1 MLLIQAGSK
10 SLKDD
15 MSMVTMLLAGVQ
27 GTPAGRRDKDE
38 LKASNM
44 WESCIVRVEMKGAMP
59 MKRLVGL
66 HVVCLIV
73 LMVGF
78 GVAAEEIYLTF
89 TAWGGLSHQL
99 AYQDLAQA
107 FSDQHPN
114 IFIEFVPDTG
124 GYVDKMKAS
133 VLANTG
139 PDIYFTQ
146 EMQTVGFIDEGWLI
160 SLNEYIANSPELIS
174 QIHEPLFNSFT
185 WKGVI
190 GSLPVVTF
198 VSMFYYNP
206 VLFQEAGL
214 PLPESISWDDLVNL
228 GKVLTKKSS
237 DGHVIQYGHRVEYE
251 PNFCLYYLWQNG
263 GGILDESCRNSILNT
278 DATRGAVDFIYDLAW
293 LHEII
298 PKPWEM
304 GEYLLELGN
313 LAMYTHGSWMTGYY
327 DELFGFNDFD
337 ALPVPIGKY
346 EVSMAYPNGFGISAA
361 SPHPDEAWE
370 FLKFASGPEGQR
382 ILAAAGLGIPIN
394 SDPSVAAVYLEGRT
408 MKQRRAALEAVT
420 TAQAPRVVPG
430 MQDDIIARY
439 VWPLL
444 DQVWTNQRPVTQVLQ
459 ELDRLVQQYLDQVY
473 AR

>member
-1 MLLIQAGSK
+1 
-10 SLKDD
+10 
-15 MSMVTMLLAGVQ
+15 
-27 GTPAGRRDKDE
+27 
-38 LKASNM
+38 
-44 WESCIVRVEMKGAMP
+44 
-59 MKRLVGL
+59 
-66 HVVCLIV
+66 
-73 LMVGF
+73 
-78 GVAAEEIYLTF
+78 
-89 TAWGGLSHQL
+89 
-99 AYQDLAQA
+99 
-107 FSDQHPN
+107 
-114 IFIEFVPDTG
+114 
-124 GYVDKMKAS
+124 
-133 VLANTG
+133 
-139 PDIYFTQ
+139 TQ

-228 GKVLTKKSS
+228 GNVLTKKSS